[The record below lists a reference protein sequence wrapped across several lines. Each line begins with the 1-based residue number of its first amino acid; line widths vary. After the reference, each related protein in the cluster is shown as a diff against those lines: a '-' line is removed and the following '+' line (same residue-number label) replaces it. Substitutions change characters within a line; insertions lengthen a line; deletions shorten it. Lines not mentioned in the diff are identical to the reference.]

1 MKLNYTND
9 EMKILEAVSRTT
21 LPIIIKGKTAT
32 GKSSLTEYI
41 KEFNSER
48 KHIIDEVSSYNIYTD
63 EQKKEI
69 KDTKPNQLVIA
80 GHTIPPWMES
90 ELGDHIQIKA
100 LRLDKDNFTFK
111 VGFVKIPEVKKLKVV
126 LSENKHRVLAIRD
139 SKPSKDVIQSIVM
152 NHGEELEMD
161 LRLPV
166 LNVKELEYIVALM
179 QGRMHNDKMLK
190 EVFKADYRES
200 PVLVTV
206 YMHALAKEISSDDI
220 KDKVKR
226 LLVDLSNACA
236 LGENY
241 LVAIDTEEHRLTKE
255 FKLLFDT
262 TYNFIEEDEEAEEF
276 FYLLNFDKVTELIST
291 TKRDVIIFNQTGKP
305 STQLNDYIDMY
316 SFPRDQHV
324 TVANIDNYY
333 FRADILHEL
342 NKEYDKVVLTTNK
355 STTAYEEMLNE
366 PVKITV
372 VMHGGSE
379 HYKVSNVE
387 LKLKS
392 KGEK

>member
-32 GKSSLTEYI
+32 GKTSLTEYI
-41 KEFNSER
+41 KEFNNER
-48 KHIIDEVSSYNIYTD
+48 KYIIDDVSAYNTYTD
-63 EQKKEI
+63 EQKEEI
-69 KDTKPNQLVIA
+69 KNTKPNQLVIA
-80 GHTIPPWMES
+80 GHTIPAWMES

-111 VGFVKIPEVKKLKVV
+111 VGFVKIPEVKQLKVV

-161 LRLPV
+161 LRLPI
-166 LNVKELEYIVALM
+166 LNVKELEYIVTLM
-179 QGRMHNDKMLK
+179 QGRMYNDRMLK

-206 YMHALAKEISSDDI
+206 YMHALAKEIITSDM
-220 KDKVKR
+220 KDKVKK
-226 LLVDLSNACA
+226 LLVDLSNACSS
-236 LGENY
+236 GENY

-262 TYNFIEEDEEAEEF
+262 TYNFVEEEEPEEF
-276 FYLLNFDKVTELIST
+276 FYLLNFDKVIDLVTT
-291 TKRDVIIFNQTGKP
+291 TKKDVIISNQTGKP
-305 STQLNDYIDMY
+305 SNQLIDYIDMY

-324 TVANIDNYY
+324 TVRNIDNYY
-333 FRADILHEL
+333 FRADILNEL
-342 NKEYDKVVLTTNK
+342 NKEYDKIVLMTNK
-355 STTAYEEMLNE
+355 RETAYEEMLDE
-366 PVKITV
+366 PIKITV

-392 KGEK
+392 KGEN